1 MKEVEKQDFNPF
13 EMDDNAEELVFSCSI
28 CDADLN
34 PFMEHF
40 QGHVC
45 KECMSEATDD
55 DGRPIKFC
63 ADIEGGIEARY
74 ADNSEVYESEIC
86 YVHGIKCRAE
96 TEEMRNGYDV
106 VGKIEKDA
114 SVIKFKNY
122 ARYQE
127 KLSEIVEQVSDISDV
142 IYDNLFS
149 LACMGKWKEWDDQ
162 QPIGTEL
169 FVDEDMIRNTGDKN
183 IDLLFGGSA
192 HRRI

>member
-1 MKEVEKQDFNPF
+1 MEN
-13 EMDDNAEELVFSCSI
+13 NSEELVFSCSI

-45 KECMSEATDD
+45 KECMFSATDEN
-55 DGRPIKFC
+55 GQPLLFC
-63 ADIEGGIEARY
+63 ADNKGGIEARY
-74 ADNSEVYESEIC
+74 ADDDELR
-86 YVHGIKCRAE
+86 YVHGIKCRVE

-114 SVIKFKNY
+114 TVVKFKNY

-169 FVDEDMIRNTGDKN
+169 YVDEDMIRNTGDKN
-183 IDLLFGGSA
+183 IDLLLE
-192 HRRI
+192 IWDKIEEVKEKINK